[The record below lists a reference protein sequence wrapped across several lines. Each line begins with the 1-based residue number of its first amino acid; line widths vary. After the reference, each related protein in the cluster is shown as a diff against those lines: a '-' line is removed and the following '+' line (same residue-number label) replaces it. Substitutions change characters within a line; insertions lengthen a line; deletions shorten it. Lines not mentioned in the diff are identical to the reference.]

1 MSISKDRPR
10 SARWD
15 ARQLGCGGLTVGL
28 RRALAPLRAGD
39 LLELLA
45 HDAGASLDV
54 PAWCRITGHDLVLA
68 THPRYI
74 IQKRGD

>member
-15 ARQLGCGGLTVGL
+15 AGQLGCGGLIVGL
-28 RRALAPLRAGD
+28 RRALAPLQAGD

-54 PAWCRITGHDLVLA
+54 PAWCRVTGHELVQA

>member
-1 MSISKDRPR
+1 MSISEDRPR
-10 SARWD
+10 CAGWD
-15 ARQLGCGGLTVGL
+15 AGELGCGSLAIGL